1 MKRRDFLSLTAGL
14 TLGLSGLSSWVNAA
28 TQESTTSSS
37 EAAEPS
43 LYAPTRYLFVTDKS
57 TYYIAV
63 FDIIT
68 GERVGHLNFN
78 FRPDVIE
85 IARDDHML
93 AVGNPNLSEL
103 YLHDLKTRQTKVIKL
118 PSPVYQVFFIPQSKL
133 LAVALRDQVGIIN
146 YISGELKIFPEK
158 FDSPQR
164 QTVLYQYYTLLFS
177 SFSQSFWILDKTKP
191 VIHHKHGYDDVHI
204 PWRQL
209 DFSKRLNTSAGLD
222 KGVASPEDYM
232 IAFNTLDGTEGLIY
246 FPETDKLLQTGPMY
260 TVGTTYRPMVSPYI
274 DAYSKRVIFAD
285 VSGHMAYF
293 NLERGDE
300 KPLRYEVDFSP
311 RLIRSG
317 WLESTWIIGGDRGL
331 MFHDFD
337 NPDNRK
343 VYRFPYEIVDMWVTG
358 DSKTLFVTVDEGPP
372 QVLRFDIRTREMLE
386 PLRISGI
393 VMGGLLRMGS
403 NNSIC
408 Y

>member
-1 MKRRDFLSLTAGL
+1 MKRRDFLSLGAGL
-14 TLGLSGLSSWVNAA
+14 SLAGLSKTWAA
-28 TQESTTSSS
+28 PAST
-37 EAAEPS
+37 EEPS
-43 LYAPTRYLFVTDKS
+43 LYAPTRYLFITDRS

-63 FDIIT
+63 FDIIS

-93 AVGNPNLSEL
+93 AVGNPNLAEL
-103 YLHDLKTRQTKVIKL
+103 YLFDLKTQQTKVVKL
-118 PSPVYQVFFIPQSKL
+118 PSPAYQVFFIPQSKL

-177 SFSQSFWILDKTKP
+177 SFSKSFWVLDKTKP
-191 VIHHKHGYDDVHI
+191 LMYHKYGDDPI
-204 PWRQL
+204 DKAWDTI
-209 DFSKRLNTSAGLD
+209 DFGKRLNTRSGLD

-232 IAFNTLDGTEGLIY
+232 IAFNTLDGSEGLIY
-246 FPETDKLLQTGPMY
+246 FPETDKLLKTGEMY
-260 TVGTTYRPMVSPYI
+260 TVGSTYRPMTSPYI
-274 DAYSKRVIFAD
+274 DAYSKRVLFAD

-300 KPLRYEVDFSP
+300 KPLRYTVDFSP

-317 WLESTWIIGGDRGL
+317 WLESTWIIGGDKGL

-343 VYRFPYEIVDMWVTG
+343 VYRFPYEVVDMWVTG

-372 QVLRFDIRTREMLE
+372 QVLRFDIRTREMLA
-386 PLRISGI
+386 PLPIRGI
-393 VMGGLLRMGS
+393 VMGGSLRMGS